1 MIYVCLFAFVV
12 VLIIFKDE
20 AKLISFSLLFQEDR
34 ERHPPSEGQ
43 FAIKPEIQRLSKK
56 EVRSYKWCSQ
66 ACIEFKLLLWFIFGV
81 VLMLYEIVL
90 IADDYHLS
98 GLRKIVLQLSI
109 ICSCIDVCLIQ
120 MKIIVMDSSVKIE
133 KTTLNKLL

>member
-1 MIYVCLFAFVV
+1 M
-12 VLIIFKDE
+12 
-20 AKLISFSLLFQEDR
+20 
-34 ERHPPSEGQ
+34 
-43 FAIKPEIQRLSKK
+43 
-56 EVRSYKWCSQ
+56 WCSQ

-81 VLMLYEIVL
+81 VLMLYKIVL

-98 GLRKIVLQLSI
+98 GFGKIVLQLSI

-120 MKIIVMDSSVKIE
+120 MKIIVMDSSVRIE

>member
-1 MIYVCLFAFVV
+1 MVFASLHGIQTAVV
-12 VLIIFKDE
+12 VYF
-20 AKLISFSLLFQEDR
+20 
-34 ERHPPSEGQ
+34 
-43 FAIKPEIQRLSKK
+43 
-56 EVRSYKWCSQ
+56 WC
-66 ACIEFKLLLWFIFGV
+66 I

-120 MKIIVMDSSVKIE
+120 MKIIVMDSSVRIE
-133 KTTLNKLL
+133 KATLNKLL